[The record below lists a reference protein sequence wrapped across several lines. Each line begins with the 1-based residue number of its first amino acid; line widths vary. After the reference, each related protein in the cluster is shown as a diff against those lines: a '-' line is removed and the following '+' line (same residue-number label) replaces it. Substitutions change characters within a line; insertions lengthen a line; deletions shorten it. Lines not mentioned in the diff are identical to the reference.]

1 MTKRSCTS
9 LLILAFGALT
19 LAGSAHALGFL
30 EFQQAFGRKGSG
42 GGAFSSEINLAF
54 DADGAVYVSDAKNR
68 VIQKLAADGT
78 PVFQYPAM
86 GSDELPVVLVKP
98 GDIAVDMAGNVY
110 VADTTAVVIPDE
122 ALDGP
127 PVYIYTPC
135 VHKFDSS
142 GAFVTTLAV
151 DSATA
156 LPKSSPVIPVKQI
169 LTADGRLAL
178 AIQPSNHDR
187 GVEIAVD
194 RQGNLFILDAERDSK
209 QVVYKHSP
217 DGERQETFGRYGA
230 GDGEF
235 DGPKDIAVGADGSVF
250 VADTGNHRIV
260 KFNNDGGFQLAFASE
275 GLGGN
280 EVTAPHYLAATVD
293 NQLIVK
299 DDSAFV
305 RKELRSVPLEVLSL
319 SAFSSGQRS
328 FRELSSNSS
337 LSPVSD
343 TEALTRRL
351 RRLEELTLLDEQDN
365 GDSKALTDKALQEAV
380 RIQNTLYHKVIHRVQ
395 RFGVDGS
402 YGDSSQYRLDQMDED
417 LHDLT
422 FVGADSAGAIYLQD
436 ASDFSLRRYA
446 LAGFSMRAS
455 ELDAISSTQFMNQTN
470 KILEDYEDI
479 DQVPDNTQ
487 DETNFNGRQRL
498 LFNYDLSDRWNVLV
512 ENSSV
517 IRNRDGD
524 QEYPERLENSITFED
539 RNWDNDLYVGI
550 SRVVNPN
557 PYEYKEFNLFAQRE
571 DGSSSLDTDA
581 LFPEFNLQKGRQSGD
596 SSGTMVGV
604 DWDILRDANLYM
616 QYQTNNPND
625 TSRNYT
631 REFYDLEGNLY
642 QVLRTQNKS
651 DVFIGELNI
660 KF

>member
-217 DGERQETFGRYGA
+217 DGERQETFGRYGS

-235 DGPKDIAVGADGSVF
+235 DGPKDIAAGADGGVF

-260 KFNNDGGFQLAFASE
+260 KFDNDGAFQLAFASE
-275 GLGGN
+275 GLGGS
-280 EVTAPHYLAATVD
+280 EVTAPHYLAATMD
-293 NQLIVK
+293 NQLVVK

-337 LSPVSD
+337 LAPLSD
-343 TEALTRRL
+343 TDELARRM
-351 RRLEELTLLDEQDN
+351 RRLEELTLLDEMD
-365 GDSKALTDKALQEAV
+365 GDGKAMTDKALQEAV

-395 RFGVDGS
+395 RFGVNGTYS
-402 YGDSSQYRLDQMDED
+402 DSSQYRLDQMDED
-417 LHDLT
+417 LHDLK
-422 FVGADSAGAIYLQD
+422 FVGADPAGNIYLQD
-436 ASDFSLRRYA
+436 GSDFSLRRYA
-446 LAGFSMRAS
+446 LSGFSLRATS
-455 ELDAISSTQFMNQTN
+455 
-470 KILEDYEDI
+470 
-479 DQVPDNTQ
+479 
-487 DETNFNGRQRL
+487 
-498 LFNYDLSDRWNVLV
+498 WNAPSWL
-512 ENSSV
+512 
-517 IRNRDGD
+517 RM
-524 QEYPERLENSITFED
+524 T
-539 RNWDNDLYVGI
+539 RNWL
-550 SRVVNPN
+550 VVVVS
-557 PYEYKEFNLFAQRE
+557 A
-571 DGSSSLDTDA
+571 S
-581 LFPEFNLQKGRQSGD
+581 
-596 SSGTMVGV
+596 V
-604 DWDILRDANLYM
+604 
-616 QYQTNNPND
+616 
-625 TSRNYT
+625 
-631 REFYDLEGNLY
+631 
-642 QVLRTQNKS
+642 
-651 DVFIGELNI
+651 
-660 KF
+660 